1 MSQVPV
7 SDLKVRSQPL
17 SALNRRINAA
27 FAPRSR
33 FGLVGLIRHIFHL
46 QLPHDSA
53 PKKLRL
59 PHPYGVIISGNTQL
73 GLNNTIYQGVTIG
86 HQHFGPREGAPIFG
100 DDVIVFPNA
109 VVVGAIEVG
118 AGAIIG
124 AGAVVVR
131 DVPPGAIVAGN
142 PAKIVGQVSD
152 DIE

>member
-1 MSQVPV
+1 MSQISA

-27 FAPRSR
+27 FAGQSR
-33 FGLVGLIRHIFHL
+33 FGWVRLIRHVFHL
-46 QLPHDSA
+46 QLPRESA
-53 PKKLRL
+53 AKKLRL
-59 PHPYGVIISGNTQL
+59 PHPYGVIITGGAQL

-86 HQHFGPREGAPIFG
+86 HQHFGPREGAPILG

-142 PAKIVGQVSD
+142 PAKIVGQVVAD
-152 DIE
+152 RK